1 MGWGF
6 RFRRKVMLS
15 TFAAVCFGMVLAA
28 VGFVT
33 VDVSATRA
41 LIRDNLSD
49 QAESM
54 AHNLGTAVKFNDR
67 QAVYEDL
74 NRLGDQTHI
83 IHAAVYRTH
92 AVSGS
97 ETAEQ
102 EVFVGYHRD
111 KAGNR
116 FPQINK
122 TTADFWGE
130 ESTWIIRPISQNN
143 IEIGAIFIER
153 TLSDVD
159 NRFKRYAGMA
169 FGVAGVGVFVTMI
182 GALWFQSSLTRPI
195 LELSSTANAIASNK
209 DFSVRARK
217 FSEDELGDLTDVFN
231 DMLTTVDKAARV
243 LKESNE
249 EMEQR
254 VERRT
259 GQLTQANQN
268 LVEEAKERV
277 RAEEKLLD
285 ANRRLNVQ
293 EKLAAVGQVSANM
306 AHELRNPYSV
316 IRQSVYFLNKMVDSR
331 YRDGEHPKENKI
343 REHLD
348 LIESELARSDD
359 VIDGLLGMSRGKKLN
374 LMNFDLDALVKEVS
388 EYCRLKDNISFVTN
402 FTESPFFICAD
413 SGLFRQ
419 VFINLFT
426 NAEQAMPDGGTI
438 TVTGMHSHDGETV
451 ILVSDTGC
459 GIDES
464 DRTKV
469 FDALH
474 TTKDGGAGLGLSL
487 CRDILQRHDGMISI
501 VNDSKKYSWLRRT
514 WKQHKGASIII
525 TLQSN
530 IHDGKQITE
539 ADKI

>member
-54 AHNLGTAVKFNDR
+54 AHNLGTAVEFNDR

-116 FPQINK
+116 FPQISK

-195 LELSSTANAIASNK
+195 LELSSTANAIALNK

-231 DMLTTVDKAARV
+231 DMLSTVDEADRI

-293 EKLAAVGQVSANM
+293 ERLAAVGQVSANM
-306 AHELRNPYSV
+306 AHELRNPHSA

-331 YRDGEHPKENKI
+331 YKHGEHPKENKI

-348 LIESELARSDD
+348 LIEAELAHSDE
-359 VIDGLLGMSRGKKLN
+359 VIDGLLGMSEGKKLN
-374 LMNFDLDALVKEVS
+374 LISFDLIALVNEVS
-388 EYCRLKDNISFVTN
+388 EYCRLNESISFATD
-402 FTESPFFICAD
+402 FAESPFLVFAD
-413 SGLFRQ
+413 PALFRQ

-438 TVTGMHSHDGETV
+438 TVTGITSTDGETIV
-451 ILVSDTGC
+451 SVSDTGE
-459 GIDES
+459 GINETDK
-464 DRTKV
+464 TKV

-474 TTKDGGAGLGLSL
+474 TTKTSGVGLGLSL
-487 CRDILQRHDGMISI
+487 CRDILQRHDGTIRIESDSDVGAQI
-501 VNDSKKYSWLRRT
+501 VMTLPKKKT
-514 WKQHKGASIII
+514 
-525 TLQSN
+525 
-530 IHDGKQITE
+530 
-539 ADKI
+539 

>member
-54 AHNLGTAVKFNDR
+54 AHNLGTAVEFNDR

-83 IHAAVYRTH
+83 IHAAVYRAH
-92 AVSGS
+92 AASGS

-331 YRDGEHPKENKI
+331 YKHGKHPKENKI

-348 LIESELARSDD
+348 LIEAELAHSDE
-359 VIDGLLGMSRGKKLN
+359 VIDGLLGMSEGKKLN
-374 LMNFDLDALVKEVS
+374 LISFDLIALVNEVS
-388 EYCRLKDNISFVTN
+388 EYCRLNESISFTAD
-402 FTESPFFICAD
+402 FAESPFLVFAD
-413 SGLFRQ
+413 PALFRQ

-438 TVTGMHSHDGETV
+438 TVTGIISSPDGETV
-451 ILVSDTGC
+451 ISVSDTGC
-459 GIDES
+459 GIDEA
-464 DRTKV
+464 DKTKV

-474 TTKDGGAGLGLSL
+474 TTKTGGAGLGLSL
-487 CRDILQRHDGMISI
+487 CRDILQRHDGTIRIESDSDVGAQI
-501 VNDSKKYSWLRRT
+501 VMTLPKK
-514 WKQHKGASIII
+514 I
-525 TLQSN
+525 T
-530 IHDGKQITE
+530 
-539 ADKI
+539 

>member
-15 TFAAVCFGMVLAA
+15 TFTAVCFGMVLAA

-41 LIRDNLSD
+41 LIRDNLND

-54 AHNLGTAVKFNDR
+54 AHNLATAVAFNDR

-74 NRLGDQTHI
+74 NRLSDQTNI
-83 IHAAVYRTH
+83 LLAAVYRAH

-102 EVFVGYHRD
+102 EFLVGYRRD
-111 KAGNR
+111 KTGSR

-122 TTADFWGE
+122 TTADFWDE

-143 IEIGAIFIER
+143 IELGAIFIER

-159 NRFKRYAGMA
+159 DRFKRYATTA

-195 LELSSTANAIASNK
+195 LELSSTANAIASSK

-231 DMLTTVDKAARV
+231 DMLTTVDKANRV

-268 LVEEAKERV
+268 LLEEAKEREL
-277 RAEEKLLD
+277 AEEKLLD
-285 ANRRLNVQ
+285 ANRQLNVQ

-316 IRQSVYFLNKMVDSR
+316 IRQSVYFLIKMVDSR
-331 YRDGEHPKENKI
+331 YKHGEHPKENKI

-348 LIESELARSDD
+348 LIEAELAHSDE
-359 VIDGLLGMSRGKKLN
+359 VIDGLLGMSEGKKLN

-402 FTESPFFICAD
+402 FAESPFFICAD

-438 TVTGMHSHDGETV
+438 TVTGMHSPDGETG

-474 TTKDGGAGLGLSL
+474 TTKDGGVGLGLSL
-487 CRDILQRHDGMISI
+487 CRDILQRHDGTIAI
-501 VNDSKKYSWLRRT
+501 VNDSKKYSWLQRT

-525 TLQSN
+525 TLPS
-530 IHDGKQITE
+530 IVYDGKKNTE
-539 ADKI
+539 SEKI

>member
-15 TFAAVCFGMVLAA
+15 TFAAVCFGMLLAA
-28 VGFVT
+28 VSFVT

-41 LIRDNLSD
+41 LIRENLNA

-54 AHNLGTAVKFNDR
+54 AHNLGTALQFNDR

-74 NRLGDQTHI
+74 NRLGDQTNI
-83 IHAAVYRTH
+83 IHAAVYMTH
-92 AVSGS
+92 SASGS
-97 ETAEQ
+97 ETIEQ
-102 EVFVGYHRD
+102 EFFVGYHRE
-111 KAGNR
+111 KEGSP
-116 FPQINK
+116 FPKINK
-122 TTADFWGE
+122 TTADFWGDK
-130 ESTWIIRPISQNN
+130 STWVIRPISQND
-143 IEIGAIFIER
+143 IEIGAIFLER

-195 LELSSTANAIASNK
+195 LELSSTANAIAANK

-231 DMLTTVDKAARV
+231 DMLSTVDQADRI

-259 GQLTQANQN
+259 GQLTQANQS

-277 RAEEKLLD
+277 RAEEKLLN

-306 AHELRNPYSV
+306 AHELRNPLSA
-316 IRQSVYFLNKMVDSR
+316 IRQSVYFLGRVSENYFKR
-331 YRDGEHPKENKI
+331 GKFPKEEKI

-348 LIESELARSDD
+348 LIESELAHSDD

-374 LMNFDLDALVKEVS
+374 IVSFDLVALVKEVA
-388 EYCRLKDNISFVTN
+388 EYCRLNENISFAPD
-402 FTESPFFICAD
+402 FAESPFFVFAD
-413 SGLFRQ
+413 PALFRQ
-419 VFINLFT
+419 VFINLYT

-438 TVTGMHSHDGETV
+438 TVAGTHSSEGETV

-459 GIDES
+459 GVDEA

-469 FDALH
+469 FDVLH
-474 TTKDGGAGLGLSL
+474 TTKAGGAGLGLSL
-487 CRDILQRHDGMISI
+487 CRDILQRHDGTISI
-501 VNDSKKYSWLRRT
+501 INDYKKHSCLGHN
-514 WKQHKGASIII
+514 WKKNKGANIVI
-525 TLQSN
+525 TLPN
-530 IHDGKQITE
+530 KIHDGKKTN
-539 ADKI
+539 

>member
-41 LIRDNLSD
+41 LIRDNLND

-438 TVTGMHSHDGETV
+438 TVTSMHSPDGETV

-487 CRDILQRHDGMISI
+487 CRDILQRHDGTISI

-525 TLQSN
+525 TLPSN

-539 ADKI
+539 PDKI